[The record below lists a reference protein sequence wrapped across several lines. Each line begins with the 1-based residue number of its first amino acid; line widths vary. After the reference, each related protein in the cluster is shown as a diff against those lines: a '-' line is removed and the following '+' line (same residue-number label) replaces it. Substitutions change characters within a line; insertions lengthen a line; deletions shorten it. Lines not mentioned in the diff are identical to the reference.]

1 MDVGALFVFNLV
13 GARSMDGRLH
23 VSYFSR
29 VSRVLIFTVMF
40 IGVGL
45 LTGCGTSR
53 LQSERDSLYRQNQ
66 QLQED
71 LNTAHADRAAALAA
85 RDTALNNGRQSQNQL
100 TEAQRQ
106 LAAERARAAEAARAA
121 AVAAAAAAKRSTAF
135 DRIPGIET
143 ERTAGRITVRVPGD
157 VLFESG
163 KVDLRTSSKSTL
175 GQIATVIRTQYRSN
189 LIRVEGYTDTDPIR
203 RSKWKDNLE
212 LSLQRAASVHRFL
225 GSQGVTKTR
234 MYAAGFG
241 PAKPRAT
248 KSKSRRVEI
257 VVVLNESLAS
267 K

>member
-1 MDVGALFVFNLV
+1 
-13 GARSMDGRLH
+13 MDGRLH
-23 VSYFSR
+23 SSYLSR
-29 VSRVLIFTVMF
+29 FSRVLIFTVMF

-85 RDTALNNGRQSQNQL
+85 RDTAINGSRQNQNQL

-106 LAAERARAAEAARAA
+106 LAAERARAAE
-121 AVAAAAAAKRSTAF
+121 AAAAAAKRSTAF